1 MITPLPCVELTFSVG
16 LGVTGVSAQ
25 PLKQRSHHF
34 GAAEALEPGPNVLVV
49 PFQSADLQDPGKRK
63 PRKIIFIASVFD
75 LMNSH
80 LKYLIPIDNVCVI
93 FLSALSTMQTRNFS
107 FRSRMIFYCSLYF
120 FEQCMF
126 FFSLS

>member
-1 MITPLPCVELTFSVG
+1 MITPLPCVELTFGVG

-63 PRKIIFIASVFD
+63 PRKLD
-75 LMNSH
+75 LGNGKSH
-80 LKYLIPIDNVCVI
+80 L
-93 FLSALSTMQTRNFS
+93 ALKKKKQNNKKPA
-107 FRSRMIFYCSLYF
+107 RMNLAAAVD
-120 FEQCMF
+120 EA
-126 FFSLS
+126 